1 MAMVSDVLF
10 DAVEGL
16 RHYLKSP
23 TYKDTYIGT
32 TRKRIEA
39 LVTEMD
45 ALRTELDTPPK
56 SK

>member
-1 MAMVSDVLF
+1 MVSDVLF